1 MYSKEPRLVKF
12 YKNINAVHTEKVFYG
27 FLSERHKISENEFE
41 YDSWSARFIG
51 KAREKAEELE
61 DGMIIKGK
69 SKLNGGKIKT
79 FKDHRIAMSFSIA
92 DLISD
97 SRVMLDDTNCI
108 NISFPGYFNLL
119 KDLTK

>member
-1 MYSKEPRLVKF
+1 MTIRDKNKFSLTALLAKELKVKESNRI
-12 YKNINAVHTEKVFYG
+12 KTVVDNLKKMGADI
-27 FLSERHKISENEFE
+27 
-41 YDSWSARFIG
+41 
-51 KAREKAEELE
+51 EELE

-69 SKLNGGKIKT
+69 TKLHGATIET

>member
-1 MYSKEPRLVKF
+1 
-12 YKNINAVHTEKVFYG
+12 
-27 FLSERHKISENEFE
+27 
-41 YDSWSARFIG
+41 
-51 KAREKAEELE
+51 
-61 DGMIIKGK
+61 MILHGATIE
-69 SKLNGGKIKT
+69 T

>member
-1 MYSKEPRLVKF
+1 MGAD
-12 YKNINAVHTEKVFYG
+12 I
-27 FLSERHKISENEFE
+27 
-41 YDSWSARFIG
+41 
-51 KAREKAEELE
+51 EELE

-69 SKLNGGKIKT
+69 TKLHGATIET

-108 NISFPGYFNLL
+108 NISLPGYFNLL

>member
-1 MYSKEPRLVKF
+1 MGAD
-12 YKNINAVHTEKVFYG
+12 I
-27 FLSERHKISENEFE
+27 
-41 YDSWSARFIG
+41 
-51 KAREKAEELE
+51 EELE

-69 SKLNGGKIKT
+69 TKLHGATIET

-92 DLISD
+92 DLIS
-97 SRVMLDDTNCI
+97 DDTNCI